1 MTPSDLVTA
10 TGAHIDPIDCE
21 TAVMRLWDFL
31 DGRLPSIARAEVEAH
46 LATCAL
52 CPPHFAFARS
62 MQRALANST
71 LVPGDDEDARL
82 VERVRNALRGR
93 QGIGNGSGSGTV
105 E

>member
-1 MTPSDLVTA
+1 
-10 TGAHIDPIDCE
+10 
-21 TAVMRLWDFL
+21 
-31 DGRLPSIARAEVEAH
+31 
-46 LATCAL
+46 
-52 CPPHFAFARS
+52 